1 MLVERILHA
10 SLRHTR
16 QKNQERMFERKMR
29 HRNFQFSHVIGRW
42 NRAKCCIPKLGII
55 GLEKN
60 CRNLFFKM
68 KLYFYPTDL
77 ETNITIH
84 FFDVSFSS
92 YFKNTMIVPIFS
104 MSLFPSESLASESR
118 TTFVLLSTL
127 VIPPHP
133 RRPPSSLSPRQA
145 FSHPGPLATTSVS
158 ASSRVFPVVKDMVCG
173 SSGQRGREEER
184 MWPPQWSVFPSSS
197 TSLWRPHKGLHSVS
211 H

>member
-84 FFDVSFSS
+84 FSDVSPSS
-92 YFKNTMIVPIFS
+92 YSKNPMIVPIFS

-118 TTFVLLSTL
+118 TTFVHLSTL
-127 VIPPHP
+127 VIPPTPTGHLLLCLHG
-133 RRPPSSLSPRQA
+133 RPFHTQGHLLQPQSQPLPESSLWSRIQ
-145 FSHPGPLATTSVS
+145 SV
-158 ASSRVFPVVKDMVCG
+158 AAVVKGEGRRKGCDPL
-173 SSGQRGREEER
+173 SGPSFL
-184 MWPPQWSVFPSSS
+184 PP
-197 TSLWRPHKGLHSVS
+197 LPHSGTHIKDFTP
-211 H
+211 